1 MGKII
6 VVNAKECNACLTCE
20 IECSLAHSRTKTL
33 VEAMKEVEP
42 RLSVAAVGETAVPM
56 QCRHCEDAPCMRVC
70 PTHALHRKEVDG
82 PVLLDK
88 SLCIGCRFCLVVCP
102 FGAIIPS
109 YDGRTM
115 VKCDLCI
122 DRLEEGQEPA
132 CVASCPMGALEFVEA
147 EAYAQGKR
155 NDAAKRSVEQA
166 DV

>member
-6 VVNAKECNACLTCE
+6 VVDAKECNACLTCE

-42 RLSVAAVGETAVPM
+42 RLSVAAADKQAVPM
-56 QCRHCEDAPCMRVC
+56 QCQHCEEAPCMRIC
-70 PTHALHRKEVDG
+70 PTHALHREESDG

-122 DRLEEGQEPA
+122 ERLKEGQEPA
-132 CVASCPMGALEFVEA
+132 CVASCPMGAMEFVEA
-147 EAYAQGKR
+147 DEYAEDKR
-155 NDAAKRSVEQA
+155 KNAAKHYVEQ
-166 DV
+166 VEG